1 VANVDTSFDP
11 RFGER
16 LDRLREHLRAQG
28 VETVVISGRRS
39 RQDQQ
44 DMIDNAYAYHHGRPL
59 PHPDR
64 GPVNVAAAIDKSPHQ
79 FGFGADVQAV
89 NPADQG
95 KVIEAARIF
104 GLQSGGARDP
114 NHVQLPDWQAMVSQP
129 AAPAAPATAAYA
141 AAIKPK
147 APAPAAKAIKMATD
161 PADYTK
167 QIMDYAAKIGLDP
180 QKALAI
186 AQAEGLRAWSQA
198 NPNAQSNIIDKQGR
212 REQSYGD
219 FQLNMNGGMGA
230 EALAAGIDPRDPSQ
244 RWAADKFAL
253 DKMKSGGVKPWS
265 NPVAQAYLAHG
276 GVLASNQAMESPGP
290 MDPSAQ
296 ARGSTVNPQPPGT
309 DTTTPAPTPEPEQN
323 WWQKGLDKLTT
334 NQKDE
339 QGNEKRGTSPLAKIG
354 KDLSG
359 GGQKTEVPPL
369 QFPSAPPLDNGQMA
383 GAAEQ
388 MMAATMATYGKPL
401 SWSSAPYGAG
411 AGQTTAPPI
420 YTPPPYAVGPQIP
433 GMTLNSLG
441 QGYGYYG

>member
-1 VANVDTSFDP
+1 
-11 RFGER
+11 
-16 LDRLREHLRAQG
+16 
-28 VETVVISGRRS
+28 
-39 RQDQQ
+39 
-44 DMIDNAYAYHHGRPL
+44 
-59 PHPDR
+59 
-64 GPVNVAAAIDKSPHQ
+64 
-79 FGFGADVQAV
+79 
-89 NPADQG
+89 
-95 KVIEAARIF
+95 
-104 GLQSGGARDP
+104 
-114 NHVQLPDWQAMVSQP
+114 
-129 AAPAAPATAAYA
+129 
-141 AAIKPK
+141 
-147 APAPAAKAIKMATD
+147 MATD
-161 PADYTK
+161 PDYTK

-186 AQAEGLRAWSQA
+186 AQAEGLRAWSQS
-198 NPNAQSNIIDKQGR
+198 NPNAQSNVIDKQGR

-230 EALAAGIDPRDPSQ
+230 EALAAGIDPRDPNQ

-253 DKMKSGGVKPWS
+253 DKMKSGGVKPWT
-265 NPVAQAYLAHG
+265 NPVAQDYLAHG
-276 GVLASNQAMESPGP
+276 GVLASSQATEDPGP

-296 ARGSTVNPQPPGT
+296 ARGSSVNPQPPGT
-309 DTTTPAPTPEPEQN
+309 ETAAATPPEQEQN
-323 WWQKGLDKLTT
+323 WWQKGLDKLTA

-369 QFPSAPPLDNGQMA
+369 QFAQAPPLDNGQMS

-388 MMAATMATYGKPL
+388 MMAASMAAYGKPL
-401 SWSSAPYGAG
+401 SWGSAPYGAG
-411 AGQTTAPPI
+411 AGQTTMPPI